1 MKLTKTLSSLLIGFL
16 FSIIVFAGAIYFT
29 YQSESNLFLDFNDV
43 EKIHTTIEKTKSVS
57 NLINKLEASI
67 RGYSISKNSA
77 FLEDYKQNFAELDI
91 NLMDLQKLL
100 SDNPSQMKKLN
111 ELKSILDQ
119 KLSNLD
125 AKILA
130 SENNIKDNT
139 ELLVRIE
146 QGRMLS
152 LQISKLENAIVAEQ
166 QILLTQKHN
175 NAIKDLKKTKLT
187 IEVIGS
193 AALAMSILIIIFF
206 FEYAKIHSK
215 AEKELVELN
224 ENKNKFFSIIS
235 HDLRNPVKNIV
246 LMAQLLTEPQ
256 NSKSYDPLKI
266 ATMIQGSAN
275 NLSSLLDNLLKWSRL
290 QMNKIEFIPEKL
302 DLYKIVDDVI
312 RHQKV
317 NAGQKN
323 ISLRNN
329 INPGIYAFVDQ
340 NMITTVLR
348 NLISNG
354 IKFTE
359 KGGIIELGAVLI
371 NNEIELSVSD
381 NGVGMPKEV
390 VDKVFSIDFKLS
402 TKGTNKE
409 EGTGLGLKLVK
420 EFIEKNKG
428 KVRAESELTKGSKFI
443 VTLPAAKITT

>member
-16 FSIIVFAGAIYFT
+16 LSIIIFGGAIYFT
-29 YQSESNLFLDFNDV
+29 YQSESNLFLDFNEV

-67 RGYSISKNSA
+67 RGYGISKNNS
-77 FLEDYKQNFAELDI
+77 FLEDYKQNSTELDV
-91 NLMDLQKLL
+91 NLLDLEELL
-100 SDNPSQMKKLN
+100 SDIPSQLQKLN
-111 ELKSILDQ
+111 ELKALLDQ

-130 SENNIKDNT
+130 SENNTKDNT
-139 ELLVRIE
+139 ALVARIV
-146 QGRMLS
+146 QGRTLS
-152 LQISKLENAIVAEQ
+152 VQITQLENNIVAEQ
-166 QILLTQKHN
+166 QVLLIQKHN
-175 NAIKDLKKTKLT
+175 NAIKDFKKTKLT
-187 IEVIGS
+187 IEIICS

-215 AEKELVELN
+215 AERELLELN

-275 NLSSLLDNLLKWSRL
+275 NLSSLLDNLLNWSRL
-290 QMNKIEFIPEKL
+290 QMNRIEFIPEKL

-323 ISLRNN
+323 ISLKNT
-329 INPGIYAFVDQ
+329 INQGLYAFVDQ

-359 KGGIIELGAVLI
+359 KGGTIELGAVI
-371 NNEIELSVSD
+371 FNNEIELSVSD

-390 VDKVFSIDFKLS
+390 LEKIFSIDFKLS

-428 KVRAESELTKGSKFI
+428 KVRAESELTKGSRFI
-443 VTLPAAKITT
+443 VTLPTAKLVA